1 MNFKGPFQLKRLCDS
16 MILTILSQ
24 SDVELLDLAQRMAM
38 KTIRGLGQ
46 LSYEERLGEL
56 GLFSLEEKAL
66 GRRHCILPVLE
77 RSLQAGRGLTLYM
90 MG

>member
-38 KTIRGLGQ
+38 KTIRGLGH
-46 LSYEERLGEL
+46 LSYEGKLGEL
-56 GLFSLEEKAL
+56 GLFSLEKRKL
-66 GRRHCILPVLE
+66 
-77 RSLQAGRGLTLYM
+77 
-90 MG
+90 

>member
-1 MNFKGPFQLKRLCDS
+1 MMDTRMSARNDLSSTTHCRVPELRVPAELKKGLKY
-16 MILTILSQ
+16 
-24 SDVELLDLAQRMAM
+24 
-38 KTIRGLGQ
+38 
-46 LSYEERLGEL
+46 LSYEERLGEV